1 MIVFT
6 VQFTKS
12 FSLAITYIQPL
23 PVAIPRIVILF
34 QAYMFMLPVPC
45 HSRSVNSGT
54 HLEPDFTDNLLASW
68 IIINVYIFSAV
79 MNTDIYN
86 D

>member
-1 MIVFT
+1 M
-6 VQFTKS
+6 
-12 FSLAITYIQPL
+12 L
-23 PVAIPRIVILF
+23 
-34 QAYMFMLPVPC
+34 MLPVPC
-45 HSRSVNSGT
+45 HSRSVISGT
-54 HLEPDFTDNLLASW
+54 HLEPDFTDNLLAFW

>member
-1 MIVFT
+1 
-6 VQFTKS
+6 
-12 FSLAITYIQPL
+12 
-23 PVAIPRIVILF
+23 
-34 QAYMFMLPVPC
+34 MFMLPVPC
-45 HSRSVNSGT
+45 HSRSVISGT
-54 HLEPDFTDNLLASW
+54 QLEPDLTDNMLASW